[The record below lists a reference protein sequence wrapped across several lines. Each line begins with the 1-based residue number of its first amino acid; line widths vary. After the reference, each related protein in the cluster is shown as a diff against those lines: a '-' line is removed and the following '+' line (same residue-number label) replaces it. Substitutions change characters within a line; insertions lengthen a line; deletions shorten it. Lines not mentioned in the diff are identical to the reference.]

1 MTALAVPKWEEEDV
15 MTGSNFLCGMGLGIL
30 AGAALGMS
38 LAPRKKRIQRAAERA
53 IRTAGDA
60 MEDLTDA
67 LGF

>member
-1 MTALAVPKWEEEDV
+1 